1 MDNQVK
7 ILKSV
12 ELDFGVAELRNDN
25 ILTFDP
31 NKNINTYNLK
41 QLKEMLIVFKD
52 ITNGTP
58 LPYYSDNSKLSGSIG
73 SDEKVFMSAHFHEFA
88 TAFAMKENSALTRFV
103 AHTFIYLNKPQIPI
117 KMFKTKS
124 DAINWLKS

>member
-41 QLKEMLIVFKD
+41 QFC
-52 ITNGTP
+52 
-58 LPYYSDNSKLSGSIG
+58 
-73 SDEKVFMSAHFHEFA
+73 
-88 TAFAMKENSALTRFV
+88 
-103 AHTFIYLNKPQIPI
+103 
-117 KMFKTKS
+117 
-124 DAINWLKS
+124 